1 MDGILKFSI
10 AILSN
15 SGIIHS
21 MLNRKGNKMT
31 EFEKADKL
39 MSLCLYMN
47 GICMGFA
54 LAMVVRYF
62 A

>member
-1 MDGILKFSI
+1 MS
-10 AILSN
+10 
-15 SGIIHS
+15 
-21 MLNRKGNKMT
+21 